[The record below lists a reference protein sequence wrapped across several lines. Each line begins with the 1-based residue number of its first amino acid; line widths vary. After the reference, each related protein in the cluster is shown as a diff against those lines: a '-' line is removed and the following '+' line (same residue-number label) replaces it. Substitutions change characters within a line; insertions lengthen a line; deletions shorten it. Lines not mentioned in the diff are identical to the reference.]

1 MMQLVSIRDFDS
13 RYLGSNPNVLTNGVF
28 RLTVKSFACE
38 AKNVSSILTL
48 HPKCECGFIE
58 NGTSWRFRPVSFGGS
73 SPLTRTHFGIFQLD
87 RIIGYDPMDRSSNL
101 LAEAIKKPLKRV
113 ALNFNSD

>member
-1 MMQLVSIRDFDS
+1 MMQLVSIPDFDS
-13 RYLGSNPNVLTNGVF
+13 GYPCSSQGIVTNGVF
-28 RLTVKSFACE
+28 GLTVKSFACE

-73 SPLTRTHFGIFQLD
+73 SPLTRT
-87 RIIGYDPMDRSSNL
+87 IIPYSLTDKTIDYESINLCSNRSR
-101 LAEAIKKPLKRV
+101 ET
-113 ALNFNSD
+113 FCFFY